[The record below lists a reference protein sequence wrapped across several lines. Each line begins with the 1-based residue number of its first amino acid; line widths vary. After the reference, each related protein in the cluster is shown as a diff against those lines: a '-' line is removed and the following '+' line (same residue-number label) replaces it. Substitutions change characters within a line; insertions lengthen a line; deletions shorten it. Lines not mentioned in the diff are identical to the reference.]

1 MSSLYKLRKD
11 LTGDP
16 EREKTERVSGRVNM
30 EREGER
36 RDSQRRGWK
45 GGGPSAGKRENHLS
59 FYFFVCK

>member
-16 EREKTERVSGRVNM
+16 EREKNERESSRVNM

-45 GGGPSAGKRENHLS
+45 GGGPLAGKRENHL
-59 FYFFVCK
+59 